1 MFFRNILFAITIL
14 FALPCFGITIEDI
27 KKLHEN
33 YSEDNTLL
41 LQKFEE
47 IEPQI
52 KLLPTEEQNKFYEE
66 FFIKINYNEK
76 FYTYYKNY
84 KLGDDFK
91 SQYINYY
98 ISFFLNDIDKIDES
112 LIQIN
117 KYDIINLKS
126 EDLKVNYITLK
137 SIIRN
142 KQGAYYESLVI
153 LDEADKIIDNIKYIN
168 TTISFLSTKA
178 TIYYYLKDY
187 ENSNK
192 YNSKIINLY
201 DENKI
206 NIDLSYI
213 YILNNMYYNQPK
225 DEINK
230 KFIIEKLDF
239 IISKNQDKNI
249 LAMSYYIYGQIVS
262 SYKDPSQYYNKSI
275 SLYNELG
282 INEEIFYTKIEKAK
296 YLFESNPHNLQNT
309 EELRK
314 VLEDI
319 FTEDSRHKIVF
330 RLKSGYYK
338 RLHDYENSLKYL
350 EIYKYKHGEDFNKK
364 FTTTVE
370 DLKVMFD
377 TVNREEDNLN
387 LVRDKRE
394 KEFKIKE
401 EKELALEK
409 NKQLFYSFLIL
420 SVILFII
427 ITFIYFYKK
436 MKEEATID
444 DLTKVYNRKSILAI
458 GENSFTEYERTFS
471 VILLDIDYFKK
482 INDTYGHEIGDKVL
496 FEFSQLIKQNL
507 RKDDF
512 LGRYGGEEF
521 LIVTPSNI
529 NAAYEMAERL
539 RKNVMEYQF
548 DCADLKITSSFGVVC
563 YHNHSTFEQMLK
575 DVDEMLYV
583 AKNNGRNK
591 VVKKETK

>member
-1 MFFRNILFAITIL
+1 
-14 FALPCFGITIEDI
+14 
-27 KKLHEN
+27 
-33 YSEDNTLL
+33 
-41 LQKFEE
+41 
-47 IEPQI
+47 
-52 KLLPTEEQNKFYEE
+52 
-66 FFIKINYNEK
+66 
-76 FYTYYKNY
+76 
-84 KLGDDFK
+84 
-91 SQYINYY
+91 
-98 ISFFLNDIDKIDES
+98 
-112 LIQIN
+112 
-117 KYDIINLKS
+117 
-126 EDLKVNYITLK
+126 
-137 SIIRN
+137 
-142 KQGAYYESLVI
+142 
-153 LDEADKIIDNIKYIN
+153 
-168 TTISFLSTKA
+168 
-178 TIYYYLKDY
+178 
-187 ENSNK
+187 
-192 YNSKIINLY
+192 
-201 DENKI
+201 
-206 NIDLSYI
+206 
-213 YILNNMYYNQPK
+213 MYYNQPK

-471 VILLDIDYFKK
+471 VILLDID
-482 INDTYGHEIGDKVL
+482 
-496 FEFSQLIKQNL
+496 
-507 RKDDF
+507 
-512 LGRYGGEEF
+512 
-521 LIVTPSNI
+521 
-529 NAAYEMAERL
+529 
-539 RKNVMEYQF
+539 
-548 DCADLKITSSFGVVC
+548 
-563 YHNHSTFEQMLK
+563 
-575 DVDEMLYV
+575 
-583 AKNNGRNK
+583 
-591 VVKKETK
+591 